1 MLPKLETLDAYN
13 CKGLVRIKKEK
24 DQVWETMSSDVTRVV
39 DFSFCRLSDDF
50 LATLFPC
57 LYCFTKLSID
67 YSSITI
73 LPTCIN
79 VCHSLKEV
87 WIIVQ
92 SFKKSEACH
101 VTLILIMTASYAKVT
116 LVLILATI
124 CVVILNIIIIVQIS
138 FMTF

>member
-24 DQVWETMSSDVTRVV
+24 DQVWETMSSDVTSVV

-67 YSSITI
+67 
-73 LPTCIN
+73 
-79 VCHSLKEV
+79 
-87 WIIVQ
+87 
-92 SFKKSEACH
+92 
-101 VTLILIMTASYAKVT
+101 
-116 LVLILATI
+116 
-124 CVVILNIIIIVQIS
+124 
-138 FMTF
+138 